1 MATNIFRHIIVAAE
15 AFINARSLESPLC
28 EHFFWKFIFHIDTAS
43 LGHKIVTAIHAV

>member
-1 MATNIFRHIIVAAE
+1 MATNIFRHVIVAAE

-28 EHFFWKFIFHIDTAS
+28 ERFFGNSYSIDTAS